1 MVGRLLGV
9 SIRRTRPGT
18 RAGPAALADPAARAD
33 LRVGRVDQAGPVTPA
48 DLPVDRV
55 DPADP
60 IIRVD
65 LADRVDLAAP
75 VEPVDPVDPI
85 IRAGPGTETPSAV
98 TSAAP
103 RGVTGRHLGGPVSRR
118 GPRGTGHS
126 PRPAG
131 SGDMARSTTGAIRRL
146 PCGTPDS
153 ISGASGSSES
163 GFRCK
168 QQ

>member
-9 SIRRTRPGT
+9 SIRRTRPVT
-18 RAGPAALADPAARAD
+18 
-33 LRVGRVDQAGPVTPA
+33 RVGRVDQAGPVTPA
-48 DLPVDRV
+48 DLPVGRV

-75 VEPVDPVDPI
+75 VAPVDPVDPVDPI

-98 TSAAP
+98 TSAVP
-103 RGVTGRHLGGPVSRR
+103 RGVTVRHLGGPVSRR

-153 ISGASGSSES
+153 ISGASGSLES